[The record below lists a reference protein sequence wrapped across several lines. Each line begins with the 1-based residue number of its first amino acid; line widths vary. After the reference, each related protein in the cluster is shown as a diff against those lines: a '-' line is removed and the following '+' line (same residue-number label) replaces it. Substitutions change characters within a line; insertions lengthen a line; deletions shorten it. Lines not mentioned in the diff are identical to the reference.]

1 MKTILLTLVTFF
13 TIQTFGQERLF
24 NYTER
29 TIKSEAQALTSAY
42 NKELSLNDAQIRV
55 FEIKIDKFLKR
66 RQQLESAL
74 VGRELL
80 TALYHVRMKEI
91 NEMSTILTR
100 EQLETYDKVKREL
113 QPLQINNSVLST
125 L

>member
-1 MKTILLTLVTFF
+1 MKTILITLVTFF
-13 TIQTFGQERLF
+13 TIQTFGQERLSRF
-24 NYTER
+24 TER
-29 TIKSEAQALTSAY
+29 TIDSEAKALATEY
-42 NKELSLNDAQIRV
+42 NKELSLNDDQIRI

-66 RQQLESAL
+66 RKQLESNL

-91 NEMSTILTR
+91 NEMSTILTYN
-100 EQLETYDKVKREL
+100 QLKTYDKVKQEL
-113 QPLQINNSVLST
+113 QPLQINNRVLST

>member
-1 MKTILLTLVTFF
+1 MKTILLTFVTFF

-29 TIKSEAQALTSAY
+29 TIKKEAQELATAY
-42 NKELSLNDAQIRV
+42 NKELSLNENQIRI

-66 RQQLESAL
+66 RKQLESVL

-100 EQLETYDKVKREL
+100 EQLETYDKVKKEL
-113 QPLQINNSVLST
+113 QPLQINNSVVNT

>member
-24 NYTER
+24 NYTEH

-66 RQQLESAL
+66 RKQLESAL

>member
-1 MKTILLTLVTFF
+1 MKTILITLVTFF

-29 TIKSEAQALTSAY
+29 TINNEAKALATEY
-42 NKELSLNDAQIRV
+42 NKELSLNDSQIRV

-91 NEMSTILTR
+91 NEMSTILTQ
-100 EQLETYDKVKREL
+100 EQLETYDRVKKEL

>member
-1 MKTILLTLVTFF
+1 MKTILITLVTFLSV
-13 TIQTFGQERLF
+13 QTFGQERLF
-24 NYTER
+24 RYTER
-29 TIKSEAQALTSAY
+29 TINSEAKALATEY
-42 NKELSLNDAQIRV
+42 NKELSLNDDQIRI

-66 RQQLESAL
+66 RQQLANDL

-80 TALYHVRMKEI
+80 TALYHVRMKEV

-100 EQLETYDKVKREL
+100 EQLKTYDKVKREL
-113 QPLQINNSVLST
+113 QPLRINNSVLST